1 MCVGGRPKPPPLPE
15 PQPTAPMPE
24 KTAERVVV
32 GNKRST
38 LKNKKQTQRNRAPLG
53 TRSLQIPLL
62 DQRQTNAGN
71 LRY

>member
-15 PQPTAPMPE
+15 PQPTAPRPE

-38 LKNKKQTQRNRAPLG
+38 LKKKKQTQRNRAPLG